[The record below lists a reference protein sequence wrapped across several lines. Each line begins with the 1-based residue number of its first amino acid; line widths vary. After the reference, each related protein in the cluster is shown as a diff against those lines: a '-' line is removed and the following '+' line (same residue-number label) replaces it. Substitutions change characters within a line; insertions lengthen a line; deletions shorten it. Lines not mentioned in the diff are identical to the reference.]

1 MKTDKVYIYQIV
13 EQSRDAL
20 LAGFRLALSER
31 LHEDEN
37 EFALALQLKLW
48 VNTLMNQQPRVANKI
63 ILNKPL
69 TLSFAFDPDDPTLPI
84 GLCTKIGKQ
93 FSLYVKPQY
102 RRLGIG
108 SALLGLMRG
117 LYADRNCYACEG
129 IPESI
134 DFFIKNRMSHYTV
147 TKNKFS
153 VFEHYRLKKQV
164 VMTEKC

>member
-20 LAGFRLALSER
+20 LAGFRLALSEK

-69 TLSFAFDPDDPTLPI
+69 TLSFAFDPDDTTKPI
-84 GLCTKIGKQ
+84 GLCAKMGKQ
-93 FSLYVKPQY
+93 FSLYVKPQF
-102 RRLGIG
+102 RRKGIG
-108 SALLGLMRG
+108 SALLELMRG
-117 LYADRNCYACEG
+117 HYDDTKAYAVEG

-134 DFFIKNRMSHYTV
+134 PFFVKNRLSHHHHNG
-147 TKNKFS
+147 KKFS
-153 VFEHYRLKKQV
+153 IFEHYRLRK
-164 VMTEKC
+164 

>member
-37 EFALALQLKLW
+37 EFTLALHLKLW

-63 ILNKPL
+63 ILNKSL
-69 TLSFAFDPDDPTLPI
+69 TLSFAFDPDDTTKPI
-84 GLCTKIGKQ
+84 GLCTKVGNQ
-93 FSLYVKPQY
+93 FSLYVKPQF
-102 RRLGIG
+102 RRKGIG
-108 SALLGLMRG
+108 SALLELMRG
-117 LYADRNCYACEG
+117 HYGDTKCYAVEG

-134 DFFIKNRMSHYTV
+134 AFFVKNRLSHHHYGD
-147 TKNKFS
+147 KKFS
-153 VFEHYRLKKQV
+153 IFEHYRLRK
-164 VMTEKC
+164 

>member
-20 LAGFRLALSER
+20 LAGFRLALSEK

-69 TLSFAFDPDDPTLPI
+69 TLSFAFDPDDTTKPI
-84 GLCTKIGKQ
+84 GLCTKIGNQ
-93 FSLYVKPQY
+93 FSLYVKPQF
-102 RRLGIG
+102 RRIGIG
-108 SALLGLMRG
+108 SALLELMRG
-117 LYADRNCYACEG
+117 HYGDTKAYAVEG

-134 DFFIKNRMSHYTV
+134 AFFVKNRLSHHNHDD
-147 TKNKFS
+147 KKFS
-153 VFEHYRLKKQV
+153 IFEHYRLRK
-164 VMTEKC
+164 

>member
-20 LAGFRLALSER
+20 LAGFRLALSEK

-69 TLSFAFDPDDPTLPI
+69 TLSFAFDPDDTTKPI
-84 GLCTKIGKQ
+84 GLCTKIGNQ
-93 FSLYVKPQY
+93 FSLYVKPQF
-102 RRLGIG
+102 RRIGIG
-108 SALLGLMRG
+108 SALLELMRG
-117 LYADRNCYACEG
+117 HYDDTKAYAVEG

-134 DFFIKNRMSHYTV
+134 AFFVKNRLSHHNHDD
-147 TKNKFS
+147 KKFS
-153 VFEHYRLKKQV
+153 IFEHYRLRK
-164 VMTEKC
+164 

>member
-20 LAGFRLALSER
+20 LAGFRLALSEK

-69 TLSFAFDPDDPTLPI
+69 TLSFAFDPDDTTKPI
-84 GLCTKIGKQ
+84 GLCTKIGNQ
-93 FSLYVKPQY
+93 FSLYVKPQF
-102 RRLGIG
+102 RRIGIG
-108 SALLGLMRG
+108 SALLELMRG
-117 LYADRNCYACEG
+117 HYDDTKAYAVEG

-134 DFFIKNRMSHYTV
+134 PFFVKNRLSHHHDNG
-147 TKNKFS
+147 KKFS
-153 VFEHYRLKKQV
+153 IFEHFRLRK
-164 VMTEKC
+164 

>member
-20 LAGFRLALSER
+20 LAGFRLALSEK

-69 TLSFAFDPDDPTLPI
+69 TLSFAFDPDDTTKPI
-84 GLCTKIGKQ
+84 GLCTKIGNQ
-93 FSLYVKPQY
+93 FSLYVKPQF
-102 RRLGIG
+102 RRKGIG
-108 SALLGLMRG
+108 SALLELMRG
-117 LYADRNCYACEG
+117 HYDDTKCYAVEG

-134 DFFIKNRMSHYTV
+134 PFFVKNRLSHHHHNG
-147 TKNKFS
+147 KKFS
-153 VFEHYRLKKQV
+153 IFEHYRLRK
-164 VMTEKC
+164 

>member
-20 LAGFRLALSER
+20 LAGFRLALSEK

-63 ILNKPL
+63 ILNKPF
-69 TLSFAFDPDDPTLPI
+69 TLSFAFDPDDTTKPI
-84 GLCTKIGKQ
+84 GLCTKIGNQ
-93 FSLYVKPQY
+93 FSLYVKPQF
-102 RRLGIG
+102 RRIGIG
-108 SALLGLMRG
+108 SALLELMRG
-117 LYADRNCYACEG
+117 HYDDTKCYAVEG

-134 DFFIKNRMSHYTV
+134 PFFVKNRLSHHHHNG
-147 TKNKFS
+147 KKFS
-153 VFEHYRLKKQV
+153 IFEHYRLRK
-164 VMTEKC
+164 

>member
-69 TLSFAFDPDDPTLPI
+69 TLSFAFDPDDTTKPI
-84 GLCTKIGKQ
+84 GLCTKIGNQ
-93 FSLYVKPQY
+93 FSLYVKPQF
-102 RRLGIG
+102 RRKGIG
-108 SALLGLMRG
+108 SALLELMRG
-117 LYADRNCYACEG
+117 HYDDTKAYAVEG

-134 DFFIKNRMSHYTV
+134 AFFVKNRLSHHHHDD
-147 TKNKFS
+147 KKFS
-153 VFEHYRLKKQV
+153 IFEHYRLRK
-164 VMTEKC
+164 

>member
-20 LAGFRLALSER
+20 LAGFRLALSEK

-69 TLSFAFDPDDPTLPI
+69 TLSFAFDPDDTTKPI
-84 GLCTKIGKQ
+84 GLCTKIGNQ
-93 FSLYVKPQY
+93 FSLYVKPQF
-102 RRLGIG
+102 RRIGIG
-108 SALLGLMRG
+108 SALLELMRG
-117 LYADRNCYACEG
+117 HYGDTKAYAVEG

-134 DFFIKNRMSHYTV
+134 AFFVKNRLSHHHHDD
-147 TKNKFS
+147 KKFS
-153 VFEHYRLKKQV
+153 IFEHYRLRK
-164 VMTEKC
+164 